1 MSKEVKALEEL
12 VGLLRKDYE
21 KAVQNEDATQVAYRS
36 GILYGIEL
44 AIIKLESLEE
54 AE

>member
-12 VGLLRKDYE
+12 ADLLRVEYE
-21 KAVQNEDATQVAYRS
+21 KSLQQEDAMQVAYKA
-36 GILYGIEL
+36 GILYGIDL

-54 AE
+54 AG